1 MPRGAA
7 RGPDVTNAAPNPTD
21 LSPLMSEDVFHLHHD
36 GHYAGYL
43 KGVQQ
48 AIGGTPIETSSL
60 EDIVEFARTHS
71 RRKLYRNAAQAW
83 NHGLFFA
90 SIAPTPDQAPFG
102 QVGEAVHH
110 QYGSLDAFA
119 ALFEALS
126 KKHFASGW
134 LWASADRDGEITI
147 SSTQNADPVWAEDEA
162 VPLFVCDL
170 WEHAY
175 YIDWQR
181 DRAGFVREFIRR
193 WANWSFAEQQYLA
206 ALKGEFGWRHPALRA
221 TTEGTDKT

>member
-1 MPRGAA
+1 MA
-7 RGPDVTNAAPNPTD
+7 NPALNPAD
-21 LSPLMSEDVFHLHHD
+21 LAPLMSEAVFRLHHD
-36 GHYAGYL
+36 GHYAAYL
-43 KGVQQ
+43 EGVQQ
-48 AIGGTPIETSSL
+48 AIQGTPLETRSLQDIIEY
-60 EDIVEFARTHS
+60 ARTHS

-90 SIAPTPDQAPFG
+90 SIAPIPDQAPFG
-102 QVGEAVHH
+102 ELGEALQH

-134 LWASADRDGEITI
+134 LWASADRTGDITI
-147 SSTQNADPVWAEDEA
+147 SSTQDADPVWAEDEV
-162 VPLFVCDL
+162 VPLLVCDL

-193 WANWSFAEQQYLA
+193 WAHWAFAEQQYSA
-206 ALKGEFGWRHPALRA
+206 ALKGDFGWRHPALPSA
-221 TTEGTDKT
+221 PEEKS